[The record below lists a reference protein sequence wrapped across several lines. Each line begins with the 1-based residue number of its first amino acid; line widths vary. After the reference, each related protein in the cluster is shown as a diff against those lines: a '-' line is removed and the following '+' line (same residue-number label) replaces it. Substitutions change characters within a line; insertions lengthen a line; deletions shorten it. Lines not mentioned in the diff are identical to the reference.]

1 MMKRRKLELSKI
13 KRRQFLRRLTAL
25 GGSYILTACGDG
37 SGSAAGV
44 GSTSTAAV
52 LSPEVSSANAIVAAA
67 SASSTTIPPATSITD
82 ITGAVWTI
90 AHGSAYRNGAMVGVA
105 YNVTLILFYGNSIY
119 CELATNQFYNWLNSA
134 WVACSDPRLGGT
146 SVDGTSIPSATYIVD
161 KNWAV
166 WTVVGG
172 VIYCNGA
179 TVGNTYAVS
188 LLLWYGGM
196 LYACASGGNFWVYS
210 NAKVWTSCNDP
221 RIPLAAVAGTFY
233 GMNGHSDYTYTP
245 AQIVSCLKT
254 LGCTIYRVGC
264 TTNPVQLNAT
274 IALAKA
280 FQVAGLTLFV
290 LIEQGMYDVNGNLYS
305 SESVAYAQNQ
315 ASAAIIANALMQY
328 GVTLYEC
335 GNELTRDPGII
346 VNTTYAGTNIVDFQ
360 NANWPLMRGAMG
372 GMIAG
377 VKSVQP
383 NAKCGINFCVADVGA
398 SDALWD
404 GIQPDGTTG
413 HAKVRWD
420 LTTWHNYQIYGD
432 ILDIGTDGSGPG
444 FDLITYCKARYGVPF
459 LITEW
464 NASPQ
469 QTEAYRATYITSEMG
484 ALYQVRKTH
493 YLQSIMYYV
502 LDSGDNTYGIILN
515 GVPINPPFSTFQS
528 FVAANSDT

>member
-210 NAKVWTSCNDP
+210 NAKVWTS
-221 RIPLAAVAGTFY
+221 
-233 GMNGHSDYTYTP
+233 
-245 AQIVSCLKT
+245 
-254 LGCTIYRVGC
+254 
-264 TTNPVQLNAT
+264 
-274 IALAKA
+274 
-280 FQVAGLTLFV
+280 
-290 LIEQGMYDVNGNLYS
+290 
-305 SESVAYAQNQ
+305 
-315 ASAAIIANALMQY
+315 
-328 GVTLYEC
+328 
-335 GNELTRDPGII
+335 
-346 VNTTYAGTNIVDFQ
+346 
-360 NANWPLMRGAMG
+360 
-372 GMIAG
+372 
-377 VKSVQP
+377 
-383 NAKCGINFCVADVGA
+383 
-398 SDALWD
+398 
-404 GIQPDGTTG
+404 
-413 HAKVRWD
+413 
-420 LTTWHNYQIYGD
+420 
-432 ILDIGTDGSGPG
+432 
-444 FDLITYCKARYGVPF
+444 
-459 LITEW
+459 
-464 NASPQ
+464 
-469 QTEAYRATYITSEMG
+469 
-484 ALYQVRKTH
+484 
-493 YLQSIMYYV
+493 
-502 LDSGDNTYGIILN
+502 
-515 GVPINPPFSTFQS
+515 
-528 FVAANSDT
+528 